1 VSVSEGGKPLNRSRR
16 TCAHSINAPI
26 GKLIEALFD
35 VLNHLKLPG
44 GQGLPTDI
52 RVRLERLFDAP
63 GEGADCAVCETT
75 RRLRWLF
82 YLDPKWATER
92 IIPFFDLDDPRAE
105 PAWNGYLYDNSLSVP
120 ELFTLIKPHFLKAF
134 PYSSSWA
141 WDDGP
146 INRLNEFLVVACYS
160 NFKDNRY
167 LSYAEARVALQQ
179 ATEDGREHA
188 IWFLTNIVRD
198 LKGWKKFGKP
208 FIQQAWP
215 RERKFQT
222 STSSRN
228 FAHLA
233 EEAGDHFP
241 DVVKTVL
248 PLLGP
253 VDHVDMLIYG
263 GTRDGNALASRF
275 PEAMLALLDRVLPD
289 GTLAPPHNLRSILDM
304 IAAAGPTLRQDE
316 RWLRL
321 DALAG

>member
-1 VSVSEGGKPLNRSRR
+1 
-16 TCAHSINAPI
+16 
-26 GKLIEALFD
+26 
-35 VLNHLKLPG
+35 
-44 GQGLPTDI
+44 
-52 RVRLERLFDAP
+52 LERLFDAP
-63 GEGADCAVCETT
+63 GVGADYAVCEITV
-75 RRLRWLF
+75 RLRWLF
-82 YLDPKWATER
+82 YLDPKWVTEE
-92 IIPFFDLDDPRAE
+92 IIPFFDLDHPRAE
-105 PAWNGYLYDNSLSVP
+105 PAWNGYLYDNSLPVP
-120 ELFTLIKPHFLKAF
+120 ELFTLLKPHFLKAF

-141 WDDGP
+141 WDSGP
-146 INRLNEFLVVACYS
+146 ISRLNDFLVVACYS
-160 NFKDNRY
+160 NLKDNRY
-167 LSYAEARVALQQ
+167 LSYAEARAALQQ

-289 GTLAPPHNLRSILDM
+289 GAPTPAHDLRSILDM